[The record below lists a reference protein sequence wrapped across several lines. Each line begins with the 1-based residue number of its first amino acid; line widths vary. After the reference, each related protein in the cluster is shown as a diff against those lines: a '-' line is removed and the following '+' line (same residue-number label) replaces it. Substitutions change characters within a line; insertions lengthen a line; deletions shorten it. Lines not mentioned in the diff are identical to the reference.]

1 MEERDFLLA
10 IQLTTGL
17 GLDRKVQIIKEIEEK
32 RAPTGYP
39 WSEMTLAV
47 IVGPDPTS

>member
-17 GLDRKVQIIKEIEEK
+17 GLARKVQIIKKIE
-32 RAPTGYP
+32 
-39 WSEMTLAV
+39 
-47 IVGPDPTS
+47 